1 MKKRS
6 KLLILVSVMLV
17 CCLVVGL
24 AACSGG
30 KKIVATDATKIITD
44 AMYKSFN
51 ELNVKDKFG
60 FDYSVTIPTED
71 NNYAVDV
78 KGIFDAKT
86 ANNNKALIA
95 IREKGADNSGNKEIF
110 SLSADDEFLYLTT
123 GDVKRRFTGLGLGAM
138 IGGGGLPGGD
148 AVVETDRKSVV

>member
-78 KGIFDAKT
+78 KGIFDAKW
-86 ANNNKALIA
+86 
-95 IREKGADNSGNKEIF
+95 
-110 SLSADDEFLYLTT
+110 
-123 GDVKRRFTGLGLGAM
+123 KRTRL
-138 IGGGGLPGGD
+138 
-148 AVVETDRKSVV
+148 